1 MWSIRLG
8 AVVLLCS
15 VFVLAQED
23 TWDKVRYNGGMVQ
36 TSVDAKDWGNHLE
49 ITPERITFR
58 LKDGQGLVIPAND
71 VTSLSYGQEADR
83 RLGKLGVLVAPV
95 GVVRL
100 VHKSRDHFIGLE
112 FVSPGGNG
120 RLLLQGDK
128 DNYGAILKALA
139 MSTGKP
145 VTVSPEDR
153 KFVPK
158 EAKTLIVR
166 DEDQR
171 MSAAAK

>member
-15 VFVLAQED
+15 TSVVAQED
-23 TWDKVRYNGGMVQ
+23 TWDKIRYDRGIMQ
-36 TSVDAKDWGNHLE
+36 TSVDTKDWGNQLE
-49 ITPERITFR
+49 VTSERITFR
-58 LKDGQGLVIPAND
+58 LKDGQGVVIPVQD

-112 FVSPGGNG
+112 FTSRGDSG

-128 DNYGAILKALA
+128 DNYQAILRALA
-139 MSTGKP
+139 KSTGKP
-145 VTVSPEDR
+145 IAVSQEDR

-158 EAKTLIVR
+158 EARTVIVR
-166 DEDQR
+166 DEEPKT
-171 MSAAAK
+171 AAKR

>member
-1 MWSIRLG
+1 MWAIRIS
-8 AVVLLCS
+8 AMILCCS
-15 VFVLAQED
+15 ALVLAQED
-23 TWDKVRYNGGMVQ
+23 TWDKVRYDRGLLQ

-49 ITPERITFR
+49 ITSEKITFR
-58 LKDGQGLVIPAND
+58 LKDGQGLVVPVKD

-112 FVSPGGNG
+112 FTSRGEHGS
-120 RLLLQGDK
+120 LLLQGDK
-128 DNYGAILKALA
+128 DNYQAILKALA
-139 MSTGKP
+139 SSTGKP
-145 VTVSPEDR
+145 VAVSQEDR

-158 EAKTLIVR
+158 EAKTVIVR
-166 DEDQR
+166 DEEPKT
-171 MSAAAK
+171 AAKR